1 MPKLTMTTAQAL
13 ALTGDDFYALSDAQQ
28 KAVTRQLIDIA
39 HKRFQRGVKEWGEMG
54 ALGEYAKETAKRSKV
69 GKTIQP
75 MQRGKQSIAGKTGK
89 QLYREFQIAQ
99 HFLTQKTSTE
109 KGRMD
114 VKTKFEKTMGM
125 KLTRPEYV
133 KLWDV
138 YDKLETL
145 AQNGVIDTFQIKYE
159 EVLKQIY
166 SKVHQKTQSADEI
179 VNEIVKQMTG
189 IYEQSVEEQH
199 AWDIYLDLQLKEEKT
214 DDDIELLQ
222 RLSDEYGFGD
232 SEFIW

>member
-89 QLYREFQIAQ
+89 QLYKEFQIAQ

-109 KGRMD
+109 KGRMET
-114 VKTKFEKTMGM
+114 KAKFERTMGM
-125 KLTRPEYV
+125 KLTRNEYI

-145 AQNGVIDTFQIKYE
+145 AANGVIDTFQVKYE
-159 EVLKQIY
+159 EVVKQIY
-166 SKVHQKTQSADEI
+166 ARVKQKSPSADEI
-179 VNEIVKQMTG
+179 VSDIVKQMNG
-189 IYEQSVEEQH
+189 IYEQSVEEQR
-199 AWDIYLDLQLKEEKT
+199 AWDEYLELQMKEDKT
-214 DDDIELLQ
+214 DEDNEILQ
-222 RLSDEYGFGD
+222 RLSEQYGFGD
-232 SEFIW
+232 SESVW